1 MFCISCGKDNPD
13 GALYCAFCGV
23 QLLTGEQ
30 ETEDERFKRPDPSR
44 LVVPLEENPVQPVR
58 RTEARRRRR
67 AEPPPPPRKE
77 PREEPWEES
86 WEDLWEEPRE
96 PRRSIPERRAPV
108 IPRKRADRENP
119 NTIVPRKRRVR
130 KEDPFFEMDEYD
142 EVESAY
148 GRHVKSAVAGLFLLA
163 VLAGIFYLLV
173 MPGGQK
179 LRASMGLG
187 GKAWAHAA
195 LGDEYLE
202 GGSVKRA
209 ADAYYDA
216 LRMDPDNFDYALKVA
231 RTQEMIGDRDKALNA
246 YAKCIDLDPT
256 RPEPYT
262 EVAELYRLMGDV
274 ERQKNSLKAGF
285 DRTGDTELFRAYE
298 KLIREETTP
307 EPTPEPTPTPTPT
320 PKPVWMPEKTSG

>member
-1 MFCISCGKDNPD
+1 
-13 GALYCAFCGV
+13 
-23 QLLTGEQ
+23 
-30 ETEDERFKRPDPSR
+30 
-44 LVVPLEENPVQPVR
+44 
-58 RTEARRRRR
+58 
-67 AEPPPPPRKE
+67 
-77 PREEPWEES
+77 
-86 WEDLWEEPRE
+86 
-96 PRRSIPERRAPV
+96 
-108 IPRKRADRENP
+108 
-119 NTIVPRKRRVR
+119 
-130 KEDPFFEMDEYD
+130 MDEYD

-187 GKAWAHAA
+187 SKAWAYAA

-262 EVAELYRLMGDV
+262 EVAELYRLMGMSSG
-274 ERQKNSLKAGF
+274 K
-285 DRTGDTELFRAYE
+285 RTA
-298 KLIREETTP
+298 
-307 EPTPEPTPTPTPT
+307 
-320 PKPVWMPEKTSG
+320 